1 MSSGLVRK
9 CILSF
14 AMGSVRPVNRV
25 LGFGIRGI
33 TPVAL
38 SPWMLTCNRSNA
50 VACLTDTLNKH
61 STHSQVSINKCA
73 VVSVKVVSARKE
85 ARSAHVEISK
95 MDVQDEGRKE
105 RRALKAQ
112 SCREVKHA
120 CVYFYRNTNTCP
132 DFSDPPLGLCHSSV
146 VYCLWRVGST
156 F

>member
-1 MSSGLVRK
+1 M
-9 CILSF
+9 
-14 AMGSVRPVNRV
+14 ASVRPVNRV

-120 CVYFYRNTNTCP
+120 CVYFYRNTNTCRRFISLVTTSRNWDGIESAFQP
-132 DFSDPPLGLCHSSV
+132 VLIVES
-146 VYCLWRVGST
+146 CL
-156 F
+156 FFHF